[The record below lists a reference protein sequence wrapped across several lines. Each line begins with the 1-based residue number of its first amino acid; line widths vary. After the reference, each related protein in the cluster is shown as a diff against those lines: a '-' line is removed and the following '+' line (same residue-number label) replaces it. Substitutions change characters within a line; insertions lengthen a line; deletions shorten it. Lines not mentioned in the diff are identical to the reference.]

1 IRFAITAGCQDL
13 FFTTS
18 GFFFGFC
25 IIPPS
30 QTPDGTEKFSGS
42 LRRWT
47 SASASVVLAGFGAQ
61 P

>member
-1 IRFAITAGCQDL
+1 FAITAGCQDL

-30 QTPDGTEKFSGS
+30 QTPDGTEMFSGTR
-42 LRRWT
+42 RRWT